1 MTRRCFTGPSP
12 IHIPALAFL
21 LASPAFAQSDPQAVQ
36 RLERQLRETDQQL
49 RVTVPPDQPISER
62 LLFDAGATLRFAYY
76 FVDDSSPNR
85 RELRQYEGR
94 VYARA
99 ELDGA
104 HRFYARLRFQY
115 DDFNPGD
122 SFDGRGD
129 DWNDPFLE
137 RVWYEFDLRGLE
149 RARTGTTID
158 HNVNVRAGKQFIN
171 WGSGLTLSN
180 TLFAGVADL
189 EFGSLGLTLLGG
201 ITAPKDV
208 IDFDGTRPSFD
219 SSVHR
224 TYVGGQLEHRGL
236 ASHRPYIS
244 FLAQIDPGEHDFFDF
259 GGLFPTRYGYDAQ
272 YLAVGSRGAVAPS
285 WTYRA
290 ELVKQFGRTY
300 SSSLDPA
307 GIGAVAQTRDDIDA
321 WAGLLGFTWLA
332 SDDADTRVDLELV
345 GASGD
350 DDRLS
355 ATDTFGGNAP
365 NTTDRAF
372 NSLGYVNTGLAL
384 AADPNNLLSFRAGV
398 SSTPWKNSHGAFSD
412 LRLGLDGFLFV
423 KADADAPISVP
434 TTRGDAFVG
443 GEIDVSVEWRILSDI
458 TASVRYGI
466 FIPGDAMPAFADDLR
481 HFLFAGVTY
490 AF

>member
-1 MTRRCFTGPSP
+1 MTRRRTSRVHPA
-12 IHIPALAFL
+12 HAAVLALAAGAPTL
-21 LASPAFAQSDPQAVQ
+21 AQSDPEAVQ
-36 RLERQLRETDQQL
+36 RLERQLRETDQAL
-49 RVTVPPDQPISER
+49 RISVPADQPISER

-104 HRFYARLRFQY
+104 HRFYARLKFQY

-137 RVWYEFDLRGLE
+137 RAWYEFDLRGLE
-149 RARTGTTID
+149 RARTGTASD
-158 HNVNVRAGKQFIN
+158 HNLNIRAGKQFIH

-180 TLFAGVADL
+180 TMFAGLLDL
-189 EFGSLGLTLLGG
+189 EFGSLGFSVLGG

-208 IDFDGTRPSFD
+208 IDFDGTRPGFD
-219 SSVHR
+219 SSVNR
-224 TYVGGQLEHRGL
+224 TFVGAQLEHRGL

-244 FLAQIDPGEHDFFDF
+244 FLAQIDQERNDFFDF
-259 GGLFPTRYGYDAQ
+259 GGLFPTRYGYDSQ
-272 YLAVGSRGAVAPS
+272 YLILGSKGSLAPN

-290 ELVKQFGRTY
+290 ELVKEFGRTW
-300 SSSLDPA
+300 SSPIDPLTLTP
-307 GIGAVAQTRDDIDA
+307 IAQTRDDIDA
-321 WAGLLGFTWLA
+321 WAGLLGVTWLA
-332 SDDADTRVDLELV
+332 RDSADTRVDLEFV
-345 GASGD
+345 GATGD

-355 ATDTFGGNAP
+355 ANDTFGGNSP

-384 AADPNNLLSFRAGV
+384 AADPTNLLSFRAGV
-398 SSTPWKNSHGAFSD
+398 STSPWKGSNGALD
-412 LRLGLDGFLFV
+412 GLRLGLDGFIFL

-434 TTRGDAFVG
+434 TMMGDSFVG
-443 GEIDVSVEWRILSDI
+443 GELDLLVEWRLLSDV
-458 TASVRYGI
+458 TAILRYGV
-466 FIPGDAMPAFADDLR
+466 FFPGEAMPVGADDVR
-481 HFLFAGVTY
+481 HFLYAGVTY

>member
-1 MTRRCFTGPSP
+1 MIRRRTPGR
-12 IHIPALAFL
+12 PAHAALLSLL
-21 LASPAFAQSDPQAVQ
+21 LASPALAQSDPAAVQ
-36 RLERQLRETDQQL
+36 RMERQLRETDQQL
-49 RVTVPPDQPISER
+49 RVTVSPDQPISER
-62 LLFDAGATLRFAYY
+62 LLFDAGGTLRLAYY
-76 FVDDSSPNR
+76 FVDDASRNR

-158 HNVNVRAGKQFIN
+158 HNVNIRGGKQFIN

-180 TLFAGVADL
+180 TLFAGVADF
-189 EFGSLGLTLLGG
+189 ESGSLGFTLLGG

-208 IDFDGTRPSFD
+208 IDFDGTRPGFD
-219 SSVHR
+219 SSVNR

-244 FLAQIDPGEHDFFDF
+244 FLAQIDQEKNDFFDF
-259 GGLFPTRYGYDAQ
+259 GGLFPTRFGYDAQ
-272 YLAVGSRGAVAPS
+272 YLALGSRGSLAPS
-285 WTYRA
+285 WTYRT
-290 ELVKQFGRTY
+290 ELVKQFGRTW
-300 SSSLDPA
+300 SSSLDPGA
-307 GIGAVAQTRDDIDA
+307 LGAVAQTRDDIDA
-321 WAGLLGFTWLA
+321 WAGLLGVTWLA
-332 SDDADTRVDLELV
+332 GDAADTRIDLELV

-355 ATDTFGGNAP
+355 ATDTFGGNSP
-365 NTTDRAF
+365 GTTDRAF

-398 SSTPWKNSHGAFSD
+398 SSTPCKDSLGAFSD
-412 LRLGLDGFLFV
+412 LRLGLDAFLFV
-423 KADADAPISVP
+423 KADDDAPISVP
-434 TTRGDAFVG
+434 TIPGRAFVG
-443 GEIDVSVEWRILSDI
+443 GELDLLVEWRILSDI

-466 FIPGDAMPAFADDLR
+466 FFPGEAMPPGGDDIR